1 MRFKMASFTRSKDSA
16 TDGSNGNV
24 HVGAVILQPWNSWS
38 DHGMRGLWDCIQQK
52 ISKGLGDV
60 YRNFVIC
67 HLKKIS
73 PVYIWLINRLMCS
86 SSYMEWWLD
95 DPSCFFFYGWI
106 GHQLLPLHPSAWI
119 EKIGFLAPCLC
130 LSFAFGAFSAV
141 SMIESFRPIFL
152 KKCKS
157 CPMIWRSRDH
167 VGFIKFVWHFLNR
180 DVNTLNVVFFSADGT
195 GQRLVRQYEWR
206 SRTAP
211 CIGCIVSGCIS
222 SMLGW
227 CRLWFTGWPDGG
239 IEWYRLAKG
248 TLW

>member
-119 EKIGFLAPCLC
+119 EKIGFLAACLC

-167 VGFIKFVWHFLNR
+167 VGFIKFVWHFW
-180 DVNTLNVVFFSADGT
+180 TGT
-195 GQRLVRQYEWR
+195 STHWMWYFLVQ
-206 SRTAP
+206 TAP
-211 CIGCIVSGCIS
+211 GNALWGNTSGEAGLPLALDASYLGAFLPCWDDAGCDS
-222 SMLGW
+222 
-227 CRLWFTGWPDGG
+227 RDGQM
-239 IEWYRLAKG
+239 AV
-248 TLW
+248 

>member
-1 MRFKMASFTRSKDSA
+1 MCTEISSFA
-16 TDGSNGNV
+16 TWKKY
-24 HVGAVILQPWNSWS
+24 LP
-38 DHGMRGLWDCIQQK
+38 CI
-52 ISKGLGDV
+52 SG
-60 YRNFVIC
+60 
-67 HLKKIS
+67 
-73 PVYIWLINRLMCS
+73 WLIGWCVPHPTWN
-86 SSYMEWWLD
+86 D
-95 DPSCFFFYGWI
+95 DSMTPAVFFFYGWI